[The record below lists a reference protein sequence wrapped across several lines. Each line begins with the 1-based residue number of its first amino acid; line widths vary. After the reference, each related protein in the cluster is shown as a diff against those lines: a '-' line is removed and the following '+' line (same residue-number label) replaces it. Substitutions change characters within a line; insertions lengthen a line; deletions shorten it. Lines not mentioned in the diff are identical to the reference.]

1 MAGSGGN
8 FSGTDS
14 YPVDMENSYSYTQTP
29 SSQNSSEEFQFV
41 QTSKS
46 GGKYKLPAILEFQ
59 ANSFELYTS
68 NNGFCF

>member
-46 GGKYKLPAILEFQ
+46 GGKYN
-59 ANSFELYTS
+59 ANRLFS
-68 NNGFCF
+68 

>member
-1 MAGSGGN
+1 MAWNSKMAGSGGN

-46 GGKYKLPAILEFQ
+46 GGKYN
-59 ANSFELYTS
+59 ANRLFS
-68 NNGFCF
+68 